1 VTPPTQPI
9 PQPLYCSIHEHALT
23 TPDAPAILAPDRL
36 PISYSQLSGHLE
48 GVALHLNRLGFRRGD
63 RVAVVLPN
71 GPEMATA
78 YLAASSVCT
87 CAPLNPAYQQDEF
100 TFSMKDLKVKA
111 LLTCYEDNHPARQ
124 VAASLG
130 IPVLFLTP
138 DTKFA
143 GLFTFSS
150 SLPVNDGFSE
160 PVFARLEDIAIV
172 LHTSGT
178 TSRPKIVPLTH
189 RNVFYSAHNIA
200 DTYAFLSSDRCL
212 NMMPLFHIHG
222 LMGSLSASLVA
233 GASVICAPGF
243 TPNQVRDWLSD
254 LGPTWYTAVP
264 TIHQAILDQVQ
275 RHPGELQTQLR
286 FIRSC
291 SSSLPLQVGRNLEFT
306 FGVPVLEAYGMTEA
320 THQMASNPLP
330 PNVHKFGSVGLPT
343 GTTDICIQDEEGNI
357 LPKNTLGEICI
368 RGENVMLG
376 YENNPAANIASFTAD
391 WLRTGDQGIIDD
403 DGYLFIQGRL
413 KELINRGGEKISPH
427 EIEEV
432 FLTHPA
438 VKQAVAF
445 AVPHPTLG
453 EAVAAAIV
461 LHEGCTVTSQELRQF
476 VASHMIDYKVPRQII
491 FVAEIPKGPTG
502 KVQRIGLYE
511 KLRRELDD
519 SKSGEPDRSSV
530 HLTPLEMD
538 LLAIWQKDLERE
550 DVRIQD
556 DFLTLGG
563 DSIKAARMLM
573 DVNESYQVDLALKD
587 IINAL
592 TIATLAKL
600 IRERQKRVA

>member
-1 VTPPTQPI
+1 
-9 PQPLYCSIHEHALT
+9 
-23 TPDAPAILAPDRL
+23 
-36 PISYSQLSGHLE
+36 
-48 GVALHLNRLGFRRGD
+48 
-63 RVAVVLPN
+63 
-71 GPEMATA
+71 
-78 YLAASSVCT
+78 
-87 CAPLNPAYQQDEF
+87 
-100 TFSMKDLKVKA
+100 
-111 LLTCYEDNHPARQ
+111 
-124 VAASLG
+124 
-130 IPVLFLTP
+130 
-138 DTKFA
+138 
-143 GLFTFSS
+143 
-150 SLPVNDGFSE
+150 
-160 PVFARLEDIAIV
+160 
-172 LHTSGT
+172 
-178 TSRPKIVPLTH
+178 
-189 RNVFYSAHNIA
+189 
-200 DTYAFLSSDRCL
+200 
-212 NMMPLFHIHG
+212 
-222 LMGSLSASLVA
+222 
-233 GASVICAPGF
+233 
-243 TPNQVRDWLSD
+243 
-254 LGPTWYTAVP
+254 
-264 TIHQAILDQVQ
+264 
-275 RHPGELQTQLR
+275 
-286 FIRSC
+286 
-291 SSSLPLQVGRNLEFT
+291 
-306 FGVPVLEAYGMTEA
+306 MTEA

-502 KVQRIGLYE
+502 KVQRIGVSE

-530 HLTPLEMD
+530 HLTALEMD
-538 LLAIWQKDLERE
+538 LVAIWQKDLERD

-563 DSIKAARMLM
+563 DSI
-573 DVNESYQVDLALKD
+573 
-587 IINAL
+587 
-592 TIATLAKL
+592 
-600 IRERQKRVA
+600 